1 MDHIVKATCVLHN
14 FLIATNSS
22 RYFQTVL
29 VDREVDGNVIQGT
42 WRNSSSSRPAGN
54 LSRNAACTN
63 AIQVRN
69 MFMEYFSGPG
79 AVPWQNLS
87 AENGLF

>member
-1 MDHIVKATCVLHN
+1 MDHIVKAICVLHN
-14 FLIATNSS
+14 FLITTNSL

-29 VDREVDGNVIQGT
+29 VDREVDGSIIPGT
-42 WRNSSSSRPAGN
+42 WRNSSSLRQAGN
-54 LSRNAACTN
+54 LSGNAASTN

-87 AENGLF
+87 VENGLF